1 MTQDI
6 RRLVD
11 IRRILY
17 VLAIIAIVLGIFGFA
32 SRLVLGERDVA
43 YGSYVNWGLWVAMY
57 LFFAGLAAGSFM
69 VASLDYLFKVDL
81 FKGTGRY
88 ALWATIVTLPAALV
102 LIGLDL
108 GHWDRIWKVYLQ
120 PNWSS
125 LLAQLVWS
133 YTILWI
139 VAIVALVLAARRSD
153 LWLRIVV
160 VIGLVISLFVSGG
173 VGALLGV
180 NAGQTSFHT
189 AMLPAQ
195 FPLLNLAS
203 GLALMAV
210 LVGFFDVVEAERR
223 PRLLRVLGLSLVVLL
238 SVKAY
243 FLWVDY
249 SQVLYSNVPD
259 ATAVA
264 ETVLFGDYWWAFWGL
279 QVLLGLI
286 VPWILFIWPGTA
298 QRPVL
303 AGVAGVLVLIGLAV
317 GRTAIIFPQ
326 LSVPDLEGLAEAF
339 SHARLSFD
347 YAPSLVE
354 WSLLIGV
361 LGISTLVYLL
371 GVDRL
376 PLFKSSRSEV
386 AA

>member
-6 RRLVD
+6 RRFID

-17 VLAIIAIVLGIFGFA
+17 ALAIVAIVLGIFGFA
-32 SRLVLGERDVA
+32 SRLFLGERDVG

-69 VASLDYLFKVDL
+69 VASLDYLFRVEL

-120 PNWSS
+120 PNPNS
-125 LLAQLVWS
+125 LLAQLVWGYS
-133 YTILWI
+133 VFWI
-139 VAIVALVLAARRSD
+139 VAIVALGLAARRSD
-153 LWLRIVV
+153 LWLRAAMVV
-160 VIGLVISLFVSGG
+160 GLVLSLFVSGG

-180 NAGQTSFHT
+180 NAGQVSFHT
-189 AMLPAQ
+189 SMLPAQ
-195 FPLLNLAS
+195 FPVLNLSA
-203 GLALMAV
+203 GIALMAV
-210 LVGFFDVVEAERR
+210 IVGFFGVVDPARR
-223 PRLLRVLGLSLVVLL
+223 ERLLRVLGLSLVALL
-238 SVKAY
+238 TVKAY

-249 SQVLYSNVPD
+249 SQVIYSNVPD
-259 ATAVA
+259 AVAVA
-264 ETVLFGDYWWAFWGL
+264 DTILFGQYSWAFWGL
-279 QVLLGLI
+279 QVVLGLI
-286 VPWILFIWPGTA
+286 VPWLLFVWPGTS

-303 AGVAGVLVLIGLAV
+303 AGLAGVLVLLGLAV

-339 SHARLSFD
+339 SHVRLSFD
-347 YAPSLVE
+347 YVPSLVE
-354 WSLLIGV
+354 WSVLVGV
-361 LGISTLVYLL
+361 LGVATLAYLV

-376 PLFKSSRSEV
+376 PLFKRRTEV